1 MDHHHHYNQNDY
13 SNYLP
18 FNEDDTQEMLLF
30 RLLINAAAASPASS
44 SGEELSSSSSSE
56 HLQRDSETTTAYRG
70 VRKRPWGKYAAE
82 IRDSTR
88 NGVRVWLGTFDT
100 AEAAALAYDQAAFA
114 LRGSMAVLN
123 FSAEIARRSLQEIGY
138 KGGCSSSSP
147 VLELKKRNSAMRK
160 AVRGRRSKSKV
171 KAAAEVE
178 EETTVVFED
187 LGAEYLEEIMAIAET
202 SMMTTTSNLDSDHY
216 DHHWW

>member
-30 RLLINAAAASPASS
+30 RLLINQSSDSSS

-160 AVRGRRSKSKV
+160 ASKV